1 MLWKVATVSYP
12 MNEPTAAD
20 KPRYMQLLREL
31 AEAYRAFEAHSVP
44 HIKSWGL
51 TPAQFDVIATLG
63 NTDGLT
69 FGELGARTLIYKT
82 TLTSVVDRLEAR
94 GLVARRPSQ
103 RDRRSVIAALT
114 PDGAALFEQ
123 VFPEHCERLR
133 QCLERMEPEDMD
145 VAIRAL
151 HQVRHA
157 FADTEARRD

>member
-1 MLWKVATVSYP
+1 
-12 MNEPTAAD
+12 MNEPSAAD

-31 AEAYRAFEAHSVP
+31 AEAYRAFETYSVP

-94 GLVARRPSQ
+94 GLVARQPAE
-103 RDRRSVIAALT
+103 RDRRSVIARLT
-114 PDGAALFEQ
+114 ADGVALFER
-123 VFPEHCERLR
+123 VFPEHREHLR
-133 QCLERMEPEDMD
+133 RCLERMEHEEMEA
-145 VAIRAL
+145 AIRAL
-151 HQVRHA
+151 HQVRLA
-157 FADTEARRD
+157 FRDTEAGAET